1 MADRKTATLELEI
14 LSGIPSPSEL
24 QQSRMEVQVNLMQ
37 TQMLSGTPIDL
48 EDKFSHWLMLGKFEQ
63 NDLVL
68 LDRVKPIFQ

>member
-1 MADRKTATLELEI
+1 
-14 LSGIPSPSEL
+14 
-24 QQSRMEVQVNLMQ
+24 MEVQVNLMQ